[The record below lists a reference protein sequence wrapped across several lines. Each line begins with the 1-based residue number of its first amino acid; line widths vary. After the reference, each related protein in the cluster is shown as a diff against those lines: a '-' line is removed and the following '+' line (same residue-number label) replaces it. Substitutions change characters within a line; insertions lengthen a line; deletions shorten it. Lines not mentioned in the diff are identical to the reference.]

1 MAKYLIR
8 TTEMY
13 RVDSESEAKALI
25 EAAKRDH
32 NYTLSK
38 YSNEYKCAKAKG
50 EIVDEWRRVVL
61 VKDFTAEKTPDISTE
76 VAYSISP
83 VSGFPIVENSE
94 DEEE

>member
-1 MAKYLIR
+1 MYKLKYLLDM
-8 TTEMY
+8 EFLY
-13 RVDSESEAKALI
+13 QFDQKV
-25 EAAKRDH
+25 
-32 NYTLSK
+32 NNLSK

-61 VKDFTAEKTPDISTE
+61 VKDFTAEKTPDISAE

-83 VSGFPIVENSE
+83 VSGFPIVEDSE